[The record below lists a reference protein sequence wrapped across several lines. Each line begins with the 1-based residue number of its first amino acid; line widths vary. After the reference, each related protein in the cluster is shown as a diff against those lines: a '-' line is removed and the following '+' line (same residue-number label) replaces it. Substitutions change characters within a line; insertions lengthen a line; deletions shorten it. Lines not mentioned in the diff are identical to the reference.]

1 MSGAGG
7 QDGDVA
13 SFQREDPAL
22 VAAEPNAPLAARDAQ
37 DLMNPGVIVHV
48 VVDALT
54 PGVAP
59 SISFELF
66 LDHRRRVMALVEID
80 GAAIDDQRPSRMIGN
95 ETVVFEGGGMGF
107 SRLDVFRNIW
117 FAGASEAGG
126 ARSVAL

>member
-54 PGVAP
+54 PGVPP

-66 LDHRRRVMALVEID
+66 LDHRRRVIWLVEID
-80 GAAIDDQRPSRMIGN
+80 GPPIDDQPH
-95 ETVVFEGGGMGF
+95 
-107 SRLDVFRNIW
+107 SRLVGDR
-117 FAGASEAGG
+117 A
-126 ARSVAL
+126 ALF